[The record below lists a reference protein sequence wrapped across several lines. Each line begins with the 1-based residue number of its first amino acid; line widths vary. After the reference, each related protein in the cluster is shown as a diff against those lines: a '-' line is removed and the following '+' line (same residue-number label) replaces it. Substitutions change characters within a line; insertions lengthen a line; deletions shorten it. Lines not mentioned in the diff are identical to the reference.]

1 MRKTMQKIMNFHWP
15 LVKKTLSCLSII
27 VTLIVLVS
35 CEMPSE
41 DETSSDTTQKELPG
55 ANYGYANSG
64 FLYFYYPQDKKIYY
78 ISGNSVH
85 KMYVNG
91 ANSTVIKSD
100 LWQNPNSLSS
110 YPFIYVSNG
119 TIYYN
124 DKRRDNTTY
133 KMKTDGTEHA
143 IHSVGKAGPM
153 GGLRKTESKT
163 VLYFDDKQQYLKE
176 NTRYFSKD
184 RFDNLSK
191 QNIAD
196 DDNTTSLTNMQ
207 ADNFVFAPDGIYFR
221 LRVAANGLGIYGI
234 VKVGYDV
241 DPEGT
246 GNAARLKNTDMRKVV
261 DPATNIAHRA
271 SEPTTWVSLNRS
283 DRSERSSRINSY
295 QFNTLNVSK
304 DFIVYIGRSIDSD
317 TSSLLP
323 GGLKVVSRGPNKYNA
338 PQTVRAGL
346 NKFDLA
352 GGGVNI
358 IGDYIYW
365 LTHDRGNQRYK
376 LHRVK
381 KDGKGYR
388 VVKSIPY

>member
-1 MRKTMQKIMNFHWP
+1 MNFNFP
-15 LVKKTLSCLSII
+15 PIKRTLSCLSLMII
-27 VTLIVLVS
+27 LMISVS
-35 CEMPSE
+35 CEMPAE
-41 DETSSDTTQKELPG
+41 DETSSDASSKELPG

-78 ISGNSVH
+78 MSGNAIH
-85 KMYVNG
+85 KMYING
-91 ANSTVIKSD
+91 THSTVVKSD
-100 LWQNPNSLSS
+100 LWENPNSLPS

-119 TIYYN
+119 TVYYN
-124 DKRRDNTTY
+124 DRRRDNTTY

-143 IHSVGKAGPM
+143 TWAVGKIGPM
-153 GGLRKTESKT
+153 GGLHKTENKT

-191 QNIAD
+191 QTLAD
-196 DDNTTSLTNMQ
+196 DGSTTSLTNMQ
-207 ADNFVFAPDGIYFR
+207 ADNFVFSPEGIYFR
-221 LRVAANGLGIYGI
+221 LRAAASGLSAYGI
-234 VKVGYDV
+234 VKVSYDAES
-241 DPEGT
+241 EGT

-261 DPATNIAHRA
+261 DPSANITHQA
-271 SEPTTWVSLNRS
+271 SEPTTWVSLNRLG
-283 DRSERSSRINSY
+283 ESSRINSY

-304 DFIVYIGRSIDSD
+304 DFIAYIGRSIDIDGDESN
-317 TSSLLP
+317 LLP
-323 GGLKVVSRGPNKYNA
+323 GGLNVVHRGPDRYNDRYNA
-338 PQTVRAGL
+338 PQTVRVGL
-346 NKFDLA
+346 NKFNLA

-358 IGDYIYW
+358 IGDYMYW
-365 LTHDRGNQRYK
+365 LTHDRDHQRYK